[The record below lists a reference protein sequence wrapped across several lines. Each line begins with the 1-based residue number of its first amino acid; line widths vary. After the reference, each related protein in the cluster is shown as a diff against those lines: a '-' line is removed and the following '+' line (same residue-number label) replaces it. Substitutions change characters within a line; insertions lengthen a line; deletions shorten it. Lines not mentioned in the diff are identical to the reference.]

1 MSSQSQLQNQD
12 TTPLGP
18 KTKFQAHLM
27 IQRAGKYLESTE
39 YNRRKASNILFALAD
54 LLLAEF
60 MLESN
65 LADLGFA
72 GCQE

>member
-1 MSSQSQLQNQD
+1 MSSQSHLQNQD
-12 TTPLGP
+12 TILQVPD
-18 KTKFQAHLM
+18 TKFQAHLM

-39 YNRRKASNILFALAD
+39 YNRRKASNILVALAD

-60 MLESN
+60 MLEAN